1 MLTHA
6 GGAIEESLPRPGLAS
21 ASTVRTPARALTRAE
36 VLVLVAF
43 PLVKLAAHLAV
54 RNGYGYHR
62 DELYYL
68 VCANHLGWG
77 YVDHPPV
84 SVFVLAALRAVLG
97 SSAAAT
103 RIVAAAADTVAVAL
117 AGLMRRRHGG
127 GVTCEAV
134 AM

>member
-54 RNGYGYHR
+54 RSGYGYHR

-68 VCANHLGWG
+68 VCANHLGWPLH
-77 YVDHPPV
+77 VRPPD
-84 SVFVLAALRAVLG
+84 S
-97 SSAAAT
+97 
-103 RIVAAAADTVAVAL
+103 
-117 AGLMRRRHGG
+117 
-127 GVTCEAV
+127 
-134 AM
+134 